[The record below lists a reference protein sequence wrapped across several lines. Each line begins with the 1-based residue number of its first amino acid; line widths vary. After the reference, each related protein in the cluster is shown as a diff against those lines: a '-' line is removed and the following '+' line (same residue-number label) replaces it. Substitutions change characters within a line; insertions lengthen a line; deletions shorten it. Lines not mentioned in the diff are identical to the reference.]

1 MSENR
6 FGGFP
11 GISKATAIPNLFF
24 ATILPELESADALLA
39 FLWVS
44 LVTQEQKS
52 EARFATADQVWAQV
66 GAKKAFARLGGGREG
81 LERGLE
87 ECREACALLGAR
99 LNGPGGTEWLYFVN
113 NPASRKA
120 IARARA
126 GELKLRPESVIA
138 PIEQEARPGIF
149 RMYEEQ
155 IGTITPL
162 VGDRLIE
169 AEETYPIDWIEQ
181 AFREAA
187 ELNIRNWRYIER
199 ILKRW
204 AEEGRANETVGRDT
218 REEPQLRFFGES
230 SGPIA
235 RYR

>member
-24 ATILPELESADALLA
+24 ATVLPELESADALLA

-44 LVTQEQKS
+44 LVTQEQKT

-113 NPASRKA
+113 NPA
-120 IARARA
+120 
-126 GELKLRPESVIA
+126 
-138 PIEQEARPGIF
+138 
-149 RMYEEQ
+149 
-155 IGTITPL
+155 
-162 VGDRLIE
+162 
-169 AEETYPIDWIEQ
+169 Q
-181 AFREAA
+181 AFGYSLGFSALVVVGGVLCA
-187 ELNIRNWRYIER
+187 FPGHIRRY
-199 ILKRW
+199 L
-204 AEEGRANETVGRDT
+204 ALA
-218 REEPQLRFFGES
+218 
-230 SGPIA
+230 
-235 RYR
+235 

>member
-1 MSENR
+1 MSGER

-11 GISKATAIPNLFF
+11 GIGKATAIPNLFL
-24 ATILPELESADALLA
+24 TTVLPELESVDALLA
-39 FLWVS
+39 FLLVS
-44 LVTQEQKS
+44 QVTQEQRG
-52 EARFATADQVWAQV
+52 EAPFATADQIWATP
-66 GAKKAFARLGGGREG
+66 GARKTFNRLGGGREG

-87 ECREACALLGAR
+87 ACREAAALLGVR
-99 LNGPGGTEWLYFVN
+99 LNGPAGSEWLYFVN

-126 GELKLRPESVIA
+126 GDLKLKPETVVA
-138 PIEQEARPGIF
+138 PIETEARPDIF

-155 IGTITPL
+155 VGTITPL
-162 VGDRLIE
+162 VGDRLID
-169 AEETYPIDWIEQ
+169 AEETYPLEWIRE

-199 ILKRW
+199 ILQRW
-204 AEEGRANETVGRDT
+204 AEEGRANETVGPDS

-230 SGPIA
+230 PGPVA
-235 RYR
+235 HYR